1 MYNNF
6 FQNASLHFWAL
17 VLTGAVFYVKYVY
30 IDPASENQSK
40 ENVIEECVKKRP
52 N

>member
-17 VLTGAVFYVKYVY
+17 VLTAAVFYVKYVFV
-30 IDPASENQSK
+30 DPAK
-40 ENVIEECVKKRP
+40 EKQLEQNVIEECIKKDP